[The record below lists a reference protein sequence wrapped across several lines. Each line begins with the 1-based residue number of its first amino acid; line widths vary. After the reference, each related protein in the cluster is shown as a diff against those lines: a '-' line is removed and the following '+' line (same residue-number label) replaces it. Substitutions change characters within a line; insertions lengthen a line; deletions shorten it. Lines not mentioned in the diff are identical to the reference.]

1 MKKFIIEA
9 KDMNEHTYQ
18 IDEYDT
24 KQQAIGGLKLERAWL
39 AASDMIK
46 ITDLGK
52 TSSEPTTPSM
62 AIGRSIT
69 SRRNKSFQP

>member
-46 ITDLGK
+46 ITDLG
-52 TSSEPTTPSM
+52 E
-62 AIGRSIT
+62 
-69 SRRNKSFQP
+69 NKFRADNAKYGDWAEYYIKEK